1 MKGRRPCTARL
12 LDSRRCPGENLAVR
26 RRPPPHSARFSSR
39 WASNS
44 PGTKSAID
52 TPGMLHVPQFSRA
65 LARVA
70 TLTLVAAIALGGG
83 PASAFAGM
91 NCDDYE
97 SHALCQE
104 HTARDHHCSKNGA
117 VISCAC
123 HGSEQPANSPSSR
136 ATDVAAGGV
145 LHPSHPS
152 ATPAGLPLGLSRP
165 DYPLARGRYF
175 VPLPILHASL
185 LI

>member
-1 MKGRRPCTARL
+1 MKGRRPWKARL

-26 RRPPPHSARFSSR
+26 RRPPPQSARSSR
-39 WASNS
+39 RCAPDS
-44 PGTKSAID
+44 PGTRSALHMR
-52 TPGMLHVPQFSRA
+52 GMLHVPQLSRA

-70 TLTLVAAIALGGG
+70 TLTLAAVIAFGGG

-91 NCDDYE
+91 NCDE

-104 HTARDHHCSKNGA
+104 HAAREHHCSNDGA

-123 HGSEQPANSPSSR
+123 HGVEQPANSPSSR
-136 ATDVAAGGV
+136 ATDVASGGV
-145 LHPSHPS
+145 LHPSHPF
-152 ATPAGLPLGLSRP
+152 ATPGGSPLGLSRP
-165 DYPLARGRYF
+165 DYPAARGRYF